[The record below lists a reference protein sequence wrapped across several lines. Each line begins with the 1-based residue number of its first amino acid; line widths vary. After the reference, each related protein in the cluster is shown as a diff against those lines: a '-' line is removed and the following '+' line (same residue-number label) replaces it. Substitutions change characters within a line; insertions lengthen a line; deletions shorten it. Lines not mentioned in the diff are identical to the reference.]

1 MQANSECVRCGKTRV
16 MSKSWSEEVG
26 SSKIT
31 YMLTV
36 CPDSDC
42 QKIVEEQLQIKK
54 DKINAIQNES
64 LKRRANIRRTKR
76 PKK

>member
-54 DKINAIQNES
+54 DK
-64 LKRRANIRRTKR
+64 ANIRRTKR